1 MISFFQFERNM
12 ICFGEFKLEKTHG
25 NWKSVDTDLKIMYSW
40 FTLHLSLS
48 LVSMFIL
55 SRLTV
60 LSILK

>member
-1 MISFFQFERNM
+1 M
-12 ICFGEFKLEKTHG
+12 ICLGDVKLEKTHG
-25 NWKSVDTDLKIMYSW
+25 NWKSVDTGLKIMYSW

-48 LVSMFIL
+48 LVSMFVL